1 MKKKAPLM
9 AILTGEPGWPDAP
22 GGPGGPG
29 GPWNVNLKDKYKIN
43 ALKYTL
49 FRPQRNASKNNT
61 DIFKNVSNLP
71 HYIVTIHG

>member
-29 GPWNVNLKDKYKIN
+29 GPWNINLKDKHKIN
-43 ALKYTL
+43 VSEIY
-49 FRPQRNASKNNT
+49 FIQASKRCLCLMILT
-61 DIFKNVSNLP
+61 SLKMWTTYLI
-71 HYIVTIHG
+71 T